1 MPNWTQHHD
10 ASTATHHWYE
20 CDDSGAV
27 LRQASFSTGT
37 ARTEPPPYLAEH
49 APREEPFAGSDGAAV
64 TAADRSELAWL
75 REEFGPL
82 CVEVYEATYGTP
94 AGASPRPPHPDAP
107 APDGRPVTAAEFE
120 RAWRR
125 ARRDRDFATV
135 TTGPLPV
142 GLRLSGTVELLP
154 WGAGV
159 TGLFVGLG
167 LPVLGFVDM
176 GHLPREPGL
185 WPSVGTVGEFEVV
198 GVRLNCAAESRSQP
212 QVRLRPRPAAAPGP
226 AAPSPRPGRP

>member
-1 MPNWTQHHD
+1 MPNWTQRTQHGD
-10 ASTATHHWYE
+10 AGTATHHWYE

-27 LRQASFSTGT
+27 LRHASFATGP

-49 APREEPFAGSDGAAV
+49 TPREEPFAGSDGAAV

-82 CVEVYEATYGTP
+82 CVEVYEATYGIP
-94 AGASPRPPHPDAP
+94 AEAL

-125 ARRDRDFATV
+125 ARRDRDFTTI

-142 GLRLSGTVELLP
+142 GLCLSGTVELIP
-154 WGAGV
+154 WGAGF

-167 LPVLGFVDM
+167 LPMLGFVDM
-176 GHLPREPGL
+176 GQLPGEPEL

-198 GVRLNCAAESRSQP
+198 GVRLNCSAESRSQP

-226 AAPSPRPGRP
+226 APPSPRPGRP